1 MQLLGRA
8 DNVRDFVRR
17 GESEG
22 YVQIWLSTGRSE
34 PIVIKRSLKAAENAS
49 EWRINGEPPPPNP
62 KSYKPHTAANGL
74 LPLSAPFFLTFEAR
88 KAPEF
93 LAFCGVCRG
102 TQQPD
107 QSEGEGQ
114 GAQRAAG

>member
-22 YVQIWLSTGRSE
+22 FVQIWLSTGRSE

-49 EWRINGEPPPPNP
+49 EWRINGEWVTLFCTD
-62 KSYKPHTAANGL
+62 YKLVRDGY
-74 LPLSAPFFLTFEAR
+74 
-88 KAPEF
+88 
-93 LAFCGVCRG
+93 
-102 TQQPD
+102 
-107 QSEGEGQ
+107 
-114 GAQRAAG
+114 